1 MSKGKTIALWVA
13 TCLVSALFL
22 FAGGTKLL
30 MPAQTRAAFATFGYS
45 AWFATFIG
53 VCEVLGG
60 LGLLV
65 PRLAAL
71 AAACLSI
78 IMVGAVYTVTSHH
91 QYSQVSM
98 PVVVLVLLVC
108 ICGLRIRAPRAA
120 QARAV
125 SQGN

>member
-1 MSKGKTIALWVA
+1 MSKGKTIALWVVS
-13 TCLVSALFL
+13 CLVSALFL

-30 MPAQTRAAFATFGYS
+30 TPAQTRAAFATFGYP

-53 VCEVLGG
+53 ICEALGG
-60 LGLLV
+60 LGLLI

-78 IMVGAVYTVTSHH
+78 IMIGAVYTVTSHH
-91 QYSQVSM
+91 QYSQAAM
-98 PVVVLVLLVC
+98 PLAVFVLLIS
-108 ICGLRIRAPRAA
+108 ICGLRIKWPRAI
-120 QARAV
+120 QARPA